1 MADDQHEEVSKKVSA
16 EEEIRRGITVMRRV
30 VQGRSRGIILD
41 VYWSNQGQLIEPNGH
56 TLTSFIG
63 ALVRNEIPITCDDWR
78 NKELNESKEKIWSEI
93 KRCFN
98 IEEER
103 RGFCMKLAGKLLR
116 GFQTFLSSKFLKDAD
131 GNFVD
136 AELPKKY
143 ESLISAEEWEAFKS
157 KRQDPVF
164 QRISATNWE
173 RASSPTYPYRKGRVG
188 YGRLEQSMLQKEESS
203 ETSLPAQVLWK
214 EARVGK
220 SGVPQEE
227 VLHVYQ
233 KCEELS
239 QSLSPDDT
247 KGILSRALDVPKYSG
262 RVRGKGF
269 GVTPTSLSIKKGK
282 APSNRELHARLEAM
296 QAEHDALRRE
306 REASASTV
314 YRDASDKDSINC
326 TFQPNIPE
334 GISHCQLYL
343 SSPYYRM
350 VGKGKVH
357 NVSGVLLHTRE
368 LPAGCLKVSVDI
380 AVEPN
385 AALPY
390 PSDDSDAT
398 TVHEAVGSFV
408 AWPTNLICVGY
419 ETPTKS
425 KSKDN
430 AIPRHTESTVS
441 RKELQENEV
450 SNASAQQKKEVSNAS
465 ARVKSYGAKKTVA
478 RKKPTTKYR
487 SCLRTF
493 LEMTDIPTGGVRT
506 LHMEVGIFGF
516 DYDQMIGNEDF
527 MQVFSHEEIGVTVVN
542 TYIRFLYDK
551 LMRPNGLDVSFGF
564 LAPATVNLGLI
575 LSRPDTVTEYVLR
588 ILMDNKDAEKLFFI
602 PFNTGGHWLLLAIN
616 PIREI
621 VYYLDSL
628 GNDWTTYP
636 DMKVLIDTV
645 LQAFRAQRDIQT
657 SRRGANSITWIKVAC
672 PQQRNQIDCGYFM
685 LRFMRDTL
693 ALGRL
698 KIPTDYFDEFKCAF
712 YTKDQVDEIKEEWC
726 QLMIELNVCS

>member
-41 VYWSNQGQLIEPNGH
+41 VYWNNQGQLIEPNGH

-116 GFQTFLSSKFLKDAD
+116 GFRTFLSSKFLKDAD

-164 QRISATNWE
+164 QRISATNRE
-173 RASSPTYPYRKGRVG
+173 RASSPAYPYRKGRVG

-203 ETSLPAQVLWK
+203 ETSLPAHVLWK

-247 KGILSRALDVPKYSG
+247 KGILSRALDVPEYSG

-296 QAEHDALRRE
+296 QAELDALRRE

-465 ARVKSYGAKKTVA
+465 ARVKSSGAKKTVA

-506 LHMEVGIFGF
+506 VHMEVGIFGF
-516 DYDQMIGNEDF
+516 DYYQMIGNEDF

-542 TYIRFLYDK
+542 TYIRC
-551 LMRPNGLDVSFGF
+551 GEV
-564 LAPATVNLGLI
+564 V
-575 LSRPDTVTEYVLR
+575 
-588 ILMDNKDAEKLFFI
+588 FI

-698 KIPTDYFDEFKCAF
+698 KIPTDYFEEFKCAF

-726 QLMIELNVCS
+726 QFMIELNVCS

>member
-41 VYWSNQGQLIEPNGH
+41 VCWNNQGQLIEPNGH

-98 IEEER
+98 IEDER

-131 GNFVD
+131 G
-136 AELPKKY
+136 
-143 ESLISAEEWEAFKS
+143 
-157 KRQDPVF
+157 
-164 QRISATNWE
+164 
-173 RASSPTYPYRKGRVG
+173 RVG

-203 ETSLPAQVLWK
+203 ETSLPAHVLWK

-247 KGILSRALDVPKYSG
+247 KGILSRALDVPEYSG

-269 GVTPTSLSIKKGK
+269 GVTPTSLSVKKGK

-296 QAEHDALRRE
+296 QAELDALRRE
-306 REASASTV
+306 REASASIV
-314 YRDASDKDSINC
+314 YRDASDKNSINC

-380 AVEPN
+380 AVDPN

-419 ETPTKS
+419 E
-425 KSKDN
+425 
-430 AIPRHTESTVS
+430 
-441 RKELQENEV
+441 LQENEV

-465 ARVKSYGAKKTVA
+465 ARVKSSGAKKTVA

-506 LHMEVGIFGF
+506 VHMEEGIFGF
-516 DYDQMIGNEDF
+516 DHDQMIGNEDF

-542 TYIRFLYDK
+542 TYIRYLYDK
-551 LMRPNGLDVSFGF
+551 LMRPNGLDESFGF

-636 DMKVLIDTV
+636 VMKVLIDTV

-698 KIPTDYFDEFKCAF
+698 MIPTDYFEEFKCAF

-726 QLMIELNVCS
+726 QFMIELNVFS

>member
-16 EEEIRRGITVMRRV
+16 EEEIRRGITVMRMV

-164 QRISATNWE
+164 QRISATNRE
-173 RASSPTYPYRKGRVG
+173 RASSPAYPYRKGRVG

-203 ETSLPAQVLWK
+203 ETSLPAHVLWK
-214 EARVGK
+214 EAHVGK

-247 KGILSRALDVPKYSG
+247 KGILSRALDVPEYSG
-262 RVRGKGF
+262 RVR
-269 GVTPTSLSIKKGK
+269 
-282 APSNRELHARLEAM
+282 AM
-296 QAEHDALRRE
+296 QAELDALRRE

-334 GISHCQLYL
+334 GIPHCQLYL

-465 ARVKSYGAKKTVA
+465 ARVKSSGAKKTVA

-506 LHMEVGIFGF
+506 VHMEVGIFGF

-542 TYIRFLYDK
+542 TCIRFLYDK

-636 DMKVLIDTV
+636 DMKVLIDT
-645 LQAFRAQRDIQT
+645 
-657 SRRGANSITWIKVAC
+657 RGANSITWIKVAC

-726 QLMIELNVCS
+726 QFMIKLNVCS

>member
-63 ALVRNEIPITCDDWR
+63 VL
-78 NKELNESKEKIWSEI
+78 I

-143 ESLISAEEWEAFKS
+143 ESLILAEEWEAFKS

-164 QRISATNWE
+164 QRISATNRE
-173 RASSPTYPYRKGRVG
+173 RASSPAYPYRKGRVG

-203 ETSLPAQVLWK
+203 ETSLPAHVLWK

-247 KGILSRALDVPKYSG
+247 KGILSRALDVPEYSG

-296 QAEHDALRRE
+296 QAELDALRRE

-350 VGKGKVH
+350 VGKGKMH

-398 TVHEAVGSFV
+398 TMHEAVGSFV

-419 ETPTKS
+419 
-425 KSKDN
+425 
-430 AIPRHTESTVS
+430 
-441 RKELQENEV
+441 ELQENEV

-465 ARVKSYGAKKTVA
+465 ARVKSSGAKKTVA

-487 SCLRTF
+487 SCLRIF

-506 LHMEVGIFGF
+506 VHMEVGIFGF

-588 ILMDNKDAEKLFFI
+588 ILMDNKDAENLFFI

-693 ALGRL
+693 VLGRL
-698 KIPTDYFDEFKCAF
+698 KIPTDYFDEFKYAF

-726 QLMIELNVCS
+726 QFMIKLNVCS

>member
-41 VYWSNQGQLIEPNGH
+41 VYWNNQGQLIEPNGH

-116 GFQTFLSSKFLKDAD
+116 GFRTFLSSKFLKDAD

-164 QRISATNWE
+164 QRISAKNRE
-173 RASSPTYPYRKGRVG
+173 RASSPAYPYRKGRVG

-203 ETSLPAQVLWK
+203 ETSLPAHVLWK

-247 KGILSRALDVPKYSG
+247 KGILSRALDVPEYYG

-296 QAEHDALRRE
+296 QAELDALRRE

-419 ETPTKS
+419 ELVAVVVSVEYRLAPEHRLPAAYEDAVEALHWIKTNQSDEWLKNHVDYS
-425 KSKDN
+425 NVFLMGSSAGGNIAYN
-430 AIPRHTESTVS
+430 AGLRVAMVED
-441 RKELQENEV
+441 EV
-450 SNASAQQKKEVSNAS
+450 SK
-465 ARVKSYGAKKTVA
+465 
-478 RKKPTTKYR
+478 
-487 SCLRTF
+487 
-493 LEMTDIPTGGVRT
+493 
-506 LHMEVGIFGF
+506 
-516 DYDQMIGNEDF
+516 MI
-527 MQVFSHEEIGVTVVN
+527 
-542 TYIRFLYDK
+542 K
-551 LMRPNGLDVSFGF
+551 
-564 LAPATVNLGLI
+564 GLI
-575 LSRPDTVTEYVLR
+575 LIQPFFSGIHRTRSEIKLANDSHLLLCNNDMLWELSLPIGVDRDHEYCNPTVRDNVLR
-588 ILMDNKDAEKLFFI
+588 LKR
-602 PFNTGGHWLLLAIN
+602 
-616 PIREI
+616 IRELEWWVLVTDCDGDPLVDRSI
-621 VYYLDSL
+621 GLVRLMEKNGVNVVRDFTEGGYHGVQDSE
-628 GNDWTTYP
+628 P
-636 DMKVLIDTV
+636 
-645 LQAFRAQRDIQT
+645 
-657 SRRGANSITWIKVAC
+657 
-672 PQQRNQIDCGYFM
+672 
-685 LRFMRDTL
+685 
-693 ALGRL
+693 L
-698 KIPTDYFDEFKCAF
+698 KA
-712 YTKDQVDEIKEEWC
+712 
-726 QLMIELNVCS
+726 IELFGVIKKFISSLPNHTIE

>member
-1 MADDQHEEVSKKVSA
+1 MLVGSIIFADKTFTLVEARYLLLFTD
-16 EEEIRRGITVMRRV
+16 
-30 VQGRSRGIILD
+30 LD
-41 VYWSNQGQLIEPNGH
+41 GCSGYSWGAA
-56 TLTSFIG
+56 
-63 ALVRNEIPITCDDWR
+63 ALVTLYRYLGDASMYSCKQLGGYPT
-78 NKELNESKEKIWSEI
+78 
-93 KRCFN
+93 
-98 IEEER
+98 
-103 RGFCMKLAGKLLR
+103 LLQCWIHEY
-116 GFQTFLSSKFLKDAD
+116 F
-131 GNFVD
+131 
-136 AELPKKY
+136 
-143 ESLISAEEWEAFKS
+143 
-157 KRQDPVF
+157 
-164 QRISATNWE
+164 
-173 RASSPTYPYRKGRVG
+173 PT
-188 YGRLEQSMLQKEESS
+188 
-203 ETSLPAQVLWK
+203 
-214 EARVGK
+214 VGK
-220 SGVPQEE
+220 RGENWKPADNCG
-227 VLHVYQ
+227 L
-233 KCEELS
+233 
-239 QSLSPDDT
+239 P
-247 KGILSRALDVPKYSG
+247 RAMRWS
-262 RVRGKGF
+262 
-269 GVTPTSLSIKKGK
+269 
-282 APSNRELHARLEAM
+282 
-296 QAEHDALRRE
+296 
-306 REASASTV
+306 
-314 YRDASDKDSINC
+314 YR
-326 TFQPNIPE
+326 Q
-334 GISHCQLYL
+334 
-343 SSPYYRM
+343 
-350 VGKGKVH
+350 
-357 NVSGVLLHTRE
+357 GVLKVDDLRPTLDE
-368 LPAGCLKVSVDI
+368 LTPADVIWRPFED
-380 AVEPN
+380 
-385 AALPY
+385 
-390 PSDDSDAT
+390 
-398 TVHEAVGSFV
+398 HR
-408 AWPTNLICVGY
+408 AW
-419 ETPTKS
+419 
-425 KSKDN
+425 
-430 AIPRHTESTVS
+430 R
-441 RKELQENEV
+441 LQENEV

-465 ARVKSYGAKKTVA
+465 ARVKSSGAKKTVA

-506 LHMEVGIFGF
+506 VHMEVGIFGF

-698 KIPTDYFDEFKCAF
+698 KIPTDYFEEFKCAF

-726 QLMIELNVCS
+726 QFMIELNVCS

>member
-1 MADDQHEEVSKKVSA
+1 MADDQHEEVSKVSA

-41 VYWSNQGQLIEPNGH
+41 VSWNNQGQLIEPNGH

-78 NKELNESKEKIWSEI
+78 NKELKESKEKIWSEI

-116 GFQTFLSSKFLKDAD
+116 GFRTFLSSKFLKDAD

-136 AELPKKY
+136 AELPRKY

-157 KRQDPVF
+157 KRQDPTF
-164 QRISATNWE
+164 QRISATNRE
-173 RASSPTYPYRKGRVG
+173 RASSPAYPYRKGRVG

-203 ETSLPAQVLWK
+203 ETSLPAHVLWK

-220 SGVPQEE
+220 SGVPQED
-227 VLHVYQ
+227 VLNVYQ

-239 QSLSPDDT
+239 QTLSPDDT
-247 KGILSRALDVPKYSG
+247 KNILSRALDVPEYSG

-269 GVTPTSLSIKKGK
+269 GVTPTSLSVRKGK

-296 QAEHDALRRE
+296 QAELDALRRE

-314 YRDASDKDSINC
+314 YRDASDKNSINC

-343 SSPYYRM
+343 SSPHYRM

-380 AVEPN
+380 AVDPN
-385 AALPY
+385 ATLPY

-419 ETPTKS
+419 E
-425 KSKDN
+425 
-430 AIPRHTESTVS
+430 
-441 RKELQENEV
+441 
-450 SNASAQQKKEVSNAS
+450 
-465 ARVKSYGAKKTVA
+465 Y
-478 RKKPTTKYR
+478 
-487 SCLRTF
+487 
-493 LEMTDIPTGGVRT
+493 M
-506 LHMEVGIFGF
+506 
-516 DYDQMIGNEDF
+516 
-527 MQVFSHEEIGVTVVN
+527 
-542 TYIRFLYDK
+542 
-551 LMRPNGLDVSFGF
+551 
-564 LAPATVNLGLI
+564 
-575 LSRPDTVTEYVLR
+575 
-588 ILMDNKDAEKLFFI
+588 
-602 PFNTGGHWLLLAIN
+602 
-616 PIREI
+616 
-621 VYYLDSL
+621 
-628 GNDWTTYP
+628 
-636 DMKVLIDTV
+636 
-645 LQAFRAQRDIQT
+645 
-657 SRRGANSITWIKVAC
+657 
-672 PQQRNQIDCGYFM
+672 
-685 LRFMRDTL
+685 
-693 ALGRL
+693 
-698 KIPTDYFDEFKCAF
+698 
-712 YTKDQVDEIKEEWC
+712 
-726 QLMIELNVCS
+726 

>member
-1 MADDQHEEVSKKVSA
+1 MADDQHE
-16 EEEIRRGITVMRRV
+16 
-30 VQGRSRGIILD
+30 
-41 VYWSNQGQLIEPNGH
+41 
-56 TLTSFIG
+56 
-63 ALVRNEIPITCDDWR
+63 
-78 NKELNESKEKIWSEI
+78 EI

-116 GFQTFLSSKFLKDAD
+116 GFRTFLSSKFLKDAD

-164 QRISATNWE
+164 QRISATNRE
-173 RASSPTYPYRKGRVG
+173 RASSPAYPYRKGRVG

-203 ETSLPAQVLWK
+203 ETSLPAHVLWK

-247 KGILSRALDVPKYSG
+247 KGILSRALDVPEYSG

-296 QAEHDALRRE
+296 QAELDALRRE

-314 YRDASDKDSINC
+314 YRDASDKNSINC

-419 ETPTKS
+419 E
-425 KSKDN
+425 
-430 AIPRHTESTVS
+430 
-441 RKELQENEV
+441 
-450 SNASAQQKKEVSNAS
+450 
-465 ARVKSYGAKKTVA
+465 
-478 RKKPTTKYR
+478 
-487 SCLRTF
+487 
-493 LEMTDIPTGGVRT
+493 
-506 LHMEVGIFGF
+506 
-516 DYDQMIGNEDF
+516 
-527 MQVFSHEEIGVTVVN
+527 
-542 TYIRFLYDK
+542 
-551 LMRPNGLDVSFGF
+551 
-564 LAPATVNLGLI
+564 
-575 LSRPDTVTEYVLR
+575 YVLR
-588 ILMDNKDAEKLFFI
+588 ILNDNKDAEKLFFI

-698 KIPTDYFDEFKCAF
+698 MIPTDYFEEFKCAF

-726 QLMIELNVCS
+726 QFMIELNVFS

>member
-1 MADDQHEEVSKKVSA
+1 M
-16 EEEIRRGITVMRRV
+16 
-30 VQGRSRGIILD
+30 
-41 VYWSNQGQLIEPNGH
+41 
-56 TLTSFIG
+56 
-63 ALVRNEIPITCDDWR
+63 
-78 NKELNESKEKIWSEI
+78 NESKEKIWSEI

-103 RGFCMKLAGKLLR
+103 R
-116 GFQTFLSSKFLKDAD
+116 
-131 GNFVD
+131 
-136 AELPKKY
+136 
-143 ESLISAEEWEAFKS
+143 
-157 KRQDPVF
+157 
-164 QRISATNWE
+164 
-173 RASSPTYPYRKGRVG
+173 GRVG

-203 ETSLPAQVLWK
+203 ETSLPAHVLWK

-247 KGILSRALDVPKYSG
+247 KGILSRALDVPEYSG

-296 QAEHDALRRE
+296 QAELDALRRE

-314 YRDASDKDSINC
+314 YRDASDKNSINC

-398 TVHEAVGSFV
+398 TVHEAVGS
-408 AWPTNLICVGY
+408 
-419 ETPTKS
+419 
-425 KSKDN
+425 
-430 AIPRHTESTVS
+430 
-441 RKELQENEV
+441 
-450 SNASAQQKKEVSNAS
+450 
-465 ARVKSYGAKKTVA
+465 
-478 RKKPTTKYR
+478 
-487 SCLRTF
+487 
-493 LEMTDIPTGGVRT
+493 
-506 LHMEVGIFGF
+506 
-516 DYDQMIGNEDF
+516 
-527 MQVFSHEEIGVTVVN
+527 
-542 TYIRFLYDK
+542 
-551 LMRPNGLDVSFGF
+551 
-564 LAPATVNLGLI
+564 
-575 LSRPDTVTEYVLR
+575 PDTVTEYVLR
-588 ILMDNKDAEKLFFI
+588 ILNDNKDAEKLFFI

-636 DMKVLIDTV
+636 DMKVLIDTG

-698 KIPTDYFDEFKCAF
+698 MIPTDYFEEFKCAF

-726 QLMIELNVCS
+726 QFMIELNVFS

>member
-1 MADDQHEEVSKKVSA
+1 MHSLKQTGDFLASLGSPVSIEDMTDYILCSLDD
-16 EEEIRRGITVMRRV
+16 GY
-30 VQGRSRGIILD
+30 RSVIDGVNARD
-41 VYWSNQGQLIEPNGH
+41 N
-56 TLTSFIG
+56 
-63 ALVRNEIPITCDDWR
+63 PITFDDLLENLIIQELSIVVCRTFRQQHLGIPPPPRDSPQVNTAMVSLPQTDYLVDSGATYHITNDLANMTIHHPYMGPDSLLMGNGPDNGGDSIGLCPFLTNHGISHHTTPPHTPEHNGILERQNRHIVEPGLALLHHSGLPFTYWPHAMTTAAYLINLLPTPILG

-116 GFQTFLSSKFLKDAD
+116 GPA
-131 GNFVD
+131 
-136 AELPKKY
+136 
-143 ESLISAEEWEAFKS
+143 
-157 KRQDPVF
+157 
-164 QRISATNWE
+164 
-173 RASSPTYPYRKGRVG
+173 YPYRKGRVG

-203 ETSLPAQVLWK
+203 ETSLPAHVLWK

-247 KGILSRALDVPKYSG
+247 KGILSRALDVPEYSG

-296 QAEHDALRRE
+296 QAELDALRRE

-314 YRDASDKDSINC
+314 YRDASDKNSINC

-419 ETPTKS
+419 E
-425 KSKDN
+425 
-430 AIPRHTESTVS
+430 
-441 RKELQENEV
+441 
-450 SNASAQQKKEVSNAS
+450 
-465 ARVKSYGAKKTVA
+465 
-478 RKKPTTKYR
+478 
-487 SCLRTF
+487 
-493 LEMTDIPTGGVRT
+493 
-506 LHMEVGIFGF
+506 
-516 DYDQMIGNEDF
+516 
-527 MQVFSHEEIGVTVVN
+527 
-542 TYIRFLYDK
+542 
-551 LMRPNGLDVSFGF
+551 
-564 LAPATVNLGLI
+564 
-575 LSRPDTVTEYVLR
+575 YVLR
-588 ILMDNKDAEKLFFI
+588 ILNDNKDAEKLFFI

-698 KIPTDYFDEFKCAF
+698 MIPTDYFEEFKCAF

-726 QLMIELNVCS
+726 QFMIELNVFS

>member
-41 VYWSNQGQLIEPNGH
+41 VCWNNQGQLIEPNGH

-116 GFQTFLSSKFLKDAD
+116 GFRTFLSSKFLKDAD

-157 KRQDPVF
+157 KRQDPVL
-164 QRISATNWE
+164 QRISATNRE
-173 RASSPTYPYRKGRVG
+173 RASSPAYPYRKGRVG

-203 ETSLPAQVLWK
+203 ETSLPAHVLWK

-220 SGVPQEE
+220 SGAPQEE

-247 KGILSRALDVPKYSG
+247 KGILSRALDVPEYSG

-296 QAEHDALRRE
+296 QAELDALRRE

-314 YRDASDKDSINC
+314 YRDASDKNSINC

-398 TVHEAVGSFV
+398 TVHEAIGSFV

-419 ETPTKS
+419 E
-425 KSKDN
+425 
-430 AIPRHTESTVS
+430 
-441 RKELQENEV
+441 
-450 SNASAQQKKEVSNAS
+450 
-465 ARVKSYGAKKTVA
+465 
-478 RKKPTTKYR
+478 
-487 SCLRTF
+487 
-493 LEMTDIPTGGVRT
+493 
-506 LHMEVGIFGF
+506 
-516 DYDQMIGNEDF
+516 
-527 MQVFSHEEIGVTVVN
+527 
-542 TYIRFLYDK
+542 
-551 LMRPNGLDVSFGF
+551 
-564 LAPATVNLGLI
+564 
-575 LSRPDTVTEYVLR
+575 YVLR
-588 ILMDNKDAEKLFFI
+588 ILNDNKDAEKLFFI
-602 PFNTGGHWLLLAIN
+602 PFNTGGYWLLLAIN

-657 SRRGANSITWIKVAC
+657 SRRGANSITWIKVAW

-698 KIPTDYFDEFKCAF
+698 MIPTDYFEEFKCAF

-726 QLMIELNVCS
+726 QFMIELNVFS